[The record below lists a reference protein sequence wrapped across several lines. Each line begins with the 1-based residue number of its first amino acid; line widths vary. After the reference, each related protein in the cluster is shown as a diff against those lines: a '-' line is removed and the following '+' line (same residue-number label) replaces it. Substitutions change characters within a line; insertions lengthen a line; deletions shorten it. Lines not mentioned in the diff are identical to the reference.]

1 MIGKEN
7 LQAVNCG
14 YLSRALLRD
23 LLFCSA
29 ATWTPPTKSAAQLW
43 RERQLSDMLS
53 ARGLRTGVIKMTKY
67 YYPRLT
73 AADMP
78 ENDNKYYIRKVDGG
92 YSPCIEGSP
101 KHKSLTALSNCVG
114 WAIGR
119 VMEILQT
126 TTNPLPYLNAEDFY
140 NNTNLPKGQTP
151 KNGAVACWRQGKLW
165 NGEDGAGHVAVVE
178 KVISDNEIIT
188 SESAYG
194 GMAFY
199 TKHRNN
205 DNGKWGASDSY
216 DFMGFIYPA
225 DDLCPI
231 DCPFKIG
238 DRVKIKNG
246 ATAYDGTPLANFV
259 YDNTYIVREIDCGV
273 SPDYIVVGTETSTT
287 AAVRANDLYSADN
300 FKVGDIVHVDGDDYN
315 YIINNIVGG
324 SCILSPVVPIS
335 KIKK

>member
-1 MIGKEN
+1 
-7 LQAVNCG
+7 
-14 YLSRALLRD
+14 
-23 LLFCSA
+23 
-29 ATWTPPTKSAAQLW
+29 
-43 RERQLSDMLS
+43 
-53 ARGLRTGVIKMTKY
+53 MTKY

-78 ENDNKYYIRKVDGG
+78 ENDNKYYIRISDGG
-92 YSPCIEGSP
+92 YSPCIAGYP
-101 KHKSLTALSNCVG
+101 KHSHLTALSNCVG

-126 TTNPLPYLNAEDFY
+126 TTNPLPHLNAEDFY
-140 NNTNLPKGQTP
+140 NNTNLPKGQVA

-199 TKHRNN
+199 TKRRNN
-205 DNGKWGASDSY
+205 NNGKWGASDNY

-238 DRVKIKNG
+238 DHVKIKNG
-246 ATAYDGTPLANFV
+246 AAAYDGTPLAEFV
-259 YDNTYIVREIDCGV
+259 YDNTYIVREVDCGV
-273 SPDYIVVGTETSTT
+273 SPDYIVVGTETATT
-287 AAVRANDLYSADN
+287 AAVKANDLYLAND
-300 FKVGDIVHVDGDDYN
+300 FKIGDIVHIDNDSQD
-315 YIINNIVGG
+315 YIITCIVDDK
-324 SCILSPVVPIS
+324 CIISPLVPVS
-335 KIKK
+335 KIHK